1 MFFLKREHT
10 PEIRKRVIL
19 HAESTK
25 IKPLQSGEILSPPHR
40 RFGGGTAADLR
51 LQGNDSVFLFPFPR
65 LPQYK

>member
-10 PEIRKRVIL
+10 PEIRKHVIL

-25 IKPLQSGEILSPPHR
+25 NQASAKR